1 MGIRRTGAEYND
13 MRHIPIAKPSI
24 GTEEIE
30 AVTRVLE
37 TGQLAQ
43 GETVYQFEQEFSE
56 HFGYTGSAA
65 VANGTAALH
74 VALLAAGVKPG
85 DKVLTTPFT
94 FVATS
99 NAILYCNAVPVFVDV
114 DEASFNI
121 SPEAIRK
128 AANDYPEARYLL
140 LVHLFGQSCEMDKI
154 AEIAKEFN
162 LTIIEDCA
170 QAHGA
175 TYQSKPVGTFGCG
188 GTFSFYPTKNMSTG
202 EGGMIVSQDTQF
214 LETSKLLINHGSKQ
228 RYVHEVLGYNY
239 RMTNISAAIGIEQ
252 LKKIDRMNSA
262 RRKNAEY
269 YFSNIYNSLV
279 TLPFVHE
286 YSHHVFHQF
295 TITTTHRDQLVSYL
309 SEKGIGTGIHYQL
322 PVHKQMHIKEYLASV
337 KHKQYSCPTAE
348 KLSEQVL
355 SIPVNPE
362 LSMEDLEYVVQT
374 INNFSV

>member
-1 MGIRRTGAEYND
+1 MGIRRTGAEYYD

-43 GETVYQFEQEFSE
+43 GETVYQFEREFSE

-128 AANDYPEARYLL
+128 AANDFPEARYLL
-140 LVHLFGQSCEMDKI
+140 LVHLFGQSCEMDEI

-202 EGGMIVSQDTQF
+202 EGGMIVSQDTHF
-214 LETSKLLINHGSKQ
+214 LDNSKLLINHGSKQ

-239 RMTNISAAIGIEQ
+239 RMTNIAAAIGIEQ
-252 LKKIDRMNSA
+252 LKKIDQMNSA

-269 YFSNIYNSLV
+269 YFSNIHNSLV

-295 TITTTHRDQLVSYL
+295 TITTTYRDQLVSYL
-309 SEKGIGTGIHYQL
+309 TEKGIGTGIHYQI
-322 PVHKQMHIKEYLASV
+322 PVHKQLHIKEYLASV
-337 KHKQYSCPTAE
+337 KQKQYSCPTAE

-355 SIPVNPE
+355 SIPVNAG
-362 LSMEDLEYVVQT
+362 LSLEELEYVVHV

>member
-1 MGIRRTGAEYND
+1 MGITRTGAEYND
-13 MRHIPIAKPSI
+13 MRHISIAKPSI

-37 TGQLAQ
+37 SGQLAQ
-43 GETVYQFEQEFSE
+43 GETVYQFEREFSE

-128 AANDYPEARYLL
+128 AANDFPEARYLL

-154 AEIAKEFN
+154 AEVAKEFN

-214 LETSKLLINHGSKQ
+214 LDTSKLLINHGSKQ

-239 RMTNISAAIGIEQ
+239 RMTNIAAAIGIEQ
-252 LKKIDRMNSA
+252 LKKIDQMNSA

-269 YFSNIYNSLV
+269 YFSNIHNNLV

-295 TITTTHRDQLVSYL
+295 TITTTYRDQLVSYL
-309 SEKGIGTGIHYQL
+309 TEKGIGTGIHYQL
-322 PVHKQMHIKEYLASV
+322 PVHKQLHIKEYLASV
-337 KHKQYSCPTAE
+337 KQKQYSCPTAD

-355 SIPVNPE
+355 SIPVNPA